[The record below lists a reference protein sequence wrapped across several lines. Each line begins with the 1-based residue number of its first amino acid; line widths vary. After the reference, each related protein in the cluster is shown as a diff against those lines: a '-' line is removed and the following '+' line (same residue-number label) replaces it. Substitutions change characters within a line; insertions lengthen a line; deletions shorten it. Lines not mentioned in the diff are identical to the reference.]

1 MARTIPSPLVSVE
14 NEAFWNAAKQGRFT
28 IPICSACGK
37 AHWYPRA
44 ICPFCSSDKIEWR
57 AASGKG
63 TIYTYSVMRRA
74 KEPYA
79 IAYVTLA
86 EGYTMMTNIVDCD
99 FDALR
104 VGQPVLVVFKDTED
118 GLPVPKFKPRW
129 ASPAPHGRVADL
141 ARATQGSAGLMTC

>member
-1 MARTIPSPLVSVE
+1 MARTIPSPIVSVE
-14 NEAFWNAAKQGRFT
+14 NEAFWNAAKQGRFLVPT
-28 IPICSACGK
+28 CSACGK

-57 AASGKG
+57 PASGKG

-86 EGYTMMTNIVDCD
+86 EGLTMMTNIVDCD

-104 VGQPVLVVFKDTED
+104 VGQPVAVVFKDT
-118 GLPVPKFKPRW
+118 
-129 ASPAPHGRVADL
+129 
-141 ARATQGSAGLMTC
+141 

>member
-1 MARTIPSPLVSVE
+1 MAPRNNSVTHRQRRERGVLERGARRPLHRSDL
-14 NEAFWNAAKQGRFT
+14 R
-28 IPICSACGK
+28 ACGK

-44 ICPFCSSDKIEWR
+44 ICPFCASDKIEWR

-86 EGYTMMTNIVDCD
+86 EGPTMMTNIVDCD

-104 VGQPVLVVFKDTED
+104 VGQPVSVVFKDTEN
-118 GLPVPKFKPRW
+118 GPPVPMFKP
-129 ASPAPHGRVADL
+129 A
-141 ARATQGSAGLMTC
+141 